1 MHHTFLYA
9 LLFVIS
15 AIHTTK
21 HLYSV
26 SYASMFSIR
35 ISQNRTNDSASL
47 CEFDEFKKALAQYTT
62 CFWFMECAQKAWFTF
77 VNWCFRVTIHFWTF
91 HIYAILFFTTQPE
104 HTILEVWFLAKYHK
118 ISLSLE
124 CEIVSLSLIQCSSGS
139 VQQWVKHGWILS
151 SVHFY
156 FDHFAHS
163 FRSIL
168 KIYGFDC
175 FSCHHNH
182 P

>member
-1 MHHTFLYA
+1 MLCCLWLLQFIRPNICIVFHMLPCFLFA
-9 LLFVIS
+9 SHRIEQTIRLLFVN
-15 AIHTTK
+15 
-21 HLYSV
+21 
-26 SYASMFSIR
+26 SM
-35 ISQNRTNDSASL
+35 N
-47 CEFDEFKKALAQYTT
+47 

-124 CEIVSLSLIQCSSGS
+124 CEIVSLSLIQCYTGS

-163 FRSIL
+163 FRSIF